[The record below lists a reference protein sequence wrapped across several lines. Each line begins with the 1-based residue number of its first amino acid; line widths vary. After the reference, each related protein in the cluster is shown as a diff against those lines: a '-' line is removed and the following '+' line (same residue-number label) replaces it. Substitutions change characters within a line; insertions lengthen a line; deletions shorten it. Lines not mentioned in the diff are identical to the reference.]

1 MKNEKVTPFV
11 KWAGGKT
18 QLLDAIFALKPKHYN
33 NYHEPFV
40 GGGAF
45 LFKELPNSGTINDLN
60 DELMATYQT
69 IKSNCNELIK
79 ILKNLVETHNS
90 SDNPHDF
97 YYKIRD
103 LEVFSDFDKAVRFIY
118 LNKTGF
124 NGLYRV
130 NNSGKFNVPYGK
142 KDKLENTTVFSE
154 TNLKRISLYLRTKNI
169 KLSSVDFSY
178 VLEAAQEGD
187 FVFIDSPY
195 DQSFVDYTKEGF
207 NQDEHRRLSD
217 VVHKLHQKKVK
228 FMLTNHNTK
237 LIKDLYKDFSI
248 YELPVNRAI
257 NSKGTNRAN
266 AATEVI
272 IVNYPITK
280 EQERN
285 FEITKFFKQLKP
297 TSYILNNYVN
307 WEKIVNRLEDND
319 LMLNDLNYLFA
330 SNIVEFT
337 NQFEKL
343 YKRNPESFSILPLLL
358 ASRSSEFV
366 YLEADANITKFDYT
380 NRDSVESFLRDS
392 GLRDNLFI
400 NHQKNRNMREYYL
413 GLEVGLTSADKKN
426 LSGKWASSQISNL
439 LSQNKIEFEREVPY
453 KNVININ
460 LERDKNFD
468 YVFTVNNI
476 TYCLEI
482 NFFNTSGSKINSEAA
497 RCEELSSAFENY
509 EGLEFIWVTDGI
521 GLKKHQS
528 QIKKALSK
536 IKHMFNFVTFEKF
549 LKELND

>member
-1 MKNEKVTPFV
+1 MTPFV

-40 GGGAF
+40 GGGAV
-45 LFKELPNSGTINDLN
+45 LFKELPKTGTINDLN
-60 DELMATYQT
+60 NELMATYRV
-69 IKSNCNELIK
+69 IKENCVELIK
-79 ILKNLVETHNS
+79 VLRILVETHNS

-142 KDKLENTTVFSE
+142 KDRLENTTVFSE
-154 TNLKRISLYLRTKNI
+154 TNLKRISMYLNTNNI
-169 KLSSVDFSY
+169 EITNADFSY
-178 VLEAAQEGD
+178 VLDAAQQGD

-207 NQDEHRRLSD
+207 NQDEHRRLAD
-217 VVHKLHQKKVK
+217 VVHELDRQNIK

-237 LIKDLYKDFSI
+237 LIKELYKDFSI
-248 YELPVNRAI
+248 YELPVNRMI
-257 NSKGTNRAN
+257 NSNGGNRTNAT
-266 AATEVI
+266 TEVI
-272 IVNYPITK
+272 IVNYPISK

-330 SNIVEFT
+330 SDIEEFT

-366 YLEADANITKFDYT
+366 YLEADANVAKFDYT

-426 LSGKWASSQISNL
+426 LSGKWASSQIANL
-439 LSQNKIEFEREVPY
+439 LSQHKIEFEREVPY
-453 KNVININ
+453 KKVLNIN

-468 YVFTVNNI
+468 YVFTINNI

-482 NFFNTSGSKINSEAA
+482 NFFNTSGSKINSESA
-497 RCEELSSAFENY
+497 RFEELSTTFENY
-509 EGLEFIWVTDGI
+509 KDLEFVWVTDGI

-536 IKHMFNFVTFEKF
+536 IKHMFNFVTFENF